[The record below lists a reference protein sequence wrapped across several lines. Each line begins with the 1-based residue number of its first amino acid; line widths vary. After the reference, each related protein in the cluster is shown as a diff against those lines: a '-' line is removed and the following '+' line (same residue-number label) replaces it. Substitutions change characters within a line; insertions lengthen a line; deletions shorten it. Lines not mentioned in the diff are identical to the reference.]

1 MSAYWTQSF
10 RQRPGL
16 LATDISL
23 PTVMRKE
30 MTCSFQGI
38 LCISGG
44 KIGEEGV
51 VLLMG
56 MDKAGDQANAS
67 G

>member
-1 MSAYWTQSF
+1 MQSF
-10 RQRPGL
+10 RPRPGL
-16 LATDISL
+16 LARDISL

-30 MTCSFQGI
+30 MTGSLQGI
-38 LCISGG
+38 LCISGD

-56 MDKAGDQANAS
+56 MDKSGDQANAS